1 MIIKGVV
8 PDSLFVKVHS
18 SVSRKENFQSRA
30 IHQPGRGKV
39 CAKKETVAAAAA
51 AAEPL
56 NVEYG
61 NEPNTKQAF

>member
-39 CAKKETVAAAAA
+39 CAKKETVAAAA
-51 AAEPL
+51 EPL